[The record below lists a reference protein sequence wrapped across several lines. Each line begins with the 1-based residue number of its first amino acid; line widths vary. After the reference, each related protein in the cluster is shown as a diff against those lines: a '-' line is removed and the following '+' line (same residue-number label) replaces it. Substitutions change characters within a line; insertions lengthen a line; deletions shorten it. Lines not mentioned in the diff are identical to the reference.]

1 MAANGKFEVGTERRT
16 KGSRRRRR
24 DRWAA
29 RVRPIMYGFAIDAII
44 FAVLFVT
51 QRRTREGLSVLS
63 RRLRGEP
70 EVDAACLFW
79 APRVPIL

>member
-1 MAANGKFEVGTERRT
+1 
-16 KGSRRRRR
+16 
-24 DRWAA
+24 
-29 RVRPIMYGFAIDAII
+29 MYGFAIDAII